1 MTATKRLAAL
11 GLCLFLIGPV
21 SAVAAVFSPS
31 YFKLENGLEVVV
43 IENHRVPAVIQMLW
57 YKVGAADEAL
67 GQSGVAHLFEHLMF
81 KGTEN
86 TPPGEFS
93 AFVRR
98 HGGREN
104 AFTSW
109 DYTGYHQVIPR
120 RQLDQVMAYEADRM
134 RGLVLTDEDI
144 ESERDVVLE
153 EWNER
158 VAQSPSAQL
167 STEMAAV
174 LFRNHPYGRPII
186 GWRHEIVALDRDVLK
201 AFYERYYAPD
211 NAVLVVAGDV
221 LPEDVKALA
230 EKHFGPIPASNN
242 PPAPWTKEPPP
253 RGEKRVVLRDERV
266 RDPSWRRVYL
276 APSTRTEGS
285 EHALPL
291 EVLSEI
297 LGDRSV
303 GRLAKKLVRGTEQ
316 AVAAGVYYSGD
327 SRGPARFLVYGV
339 PSNGTSMAD
348 LEQAIDAELAA
359 LLADGVTEQEVAATV
374 KRMLTA
380 AVYAR
385 DDLETGARVLGET
398 LALGG
403 TIADVEEWP
412 ERLAAVTAADV
423 MAAARYVLQP
433 ERAVTGELLPKEP
446 RS

>member
-1 MTATKRLAAL
+1 M
-11 GLCLFLIGPV
+11 
-21 SAVAAVFSPS
+21 FSPA
-31 YFKLENGLEVVV
+31 YFKLDNGLEVVV

-57 YKVGAADEAL
+57 YKVGAADEAP
-67 GQSGVAHLFEHLMF
+67 GESGVAHLFEHLMF
-81 KGTEN
+81 KGTEK

-109 DYTGYHQVIPR
+109 DNTGYFQVVPR
-120 RQLDQVMAYEADRM
+120 DQLDRVMAYEADRM
-134 RGLVLTDEDI
+134 QGLVLTDEDI

-167 STEMAAV
+167 SAEMAAA

-186 GWRHEIVALDRDVLK
+186 GWRHEIETLDRDTLK
-201 AFYERYYAPD
+201 AFYKRYYAPD

-221 LPEDVKALA
+221 TPDEVKAMA
-230 EKHFGPIPASNN
+230 ETHFGPIPAANN
-242 PPAPWTKEPPP
+242 PPAPWTTEPPP
-253 RGEKRVVLRDERV
+253 RAEKRVVLRDERV

-276 APSTRTEGS
+276 APSYRTEGS
-285 EHALPL
+285 EHALAL

-297 LGDRSV
+297 LGDGSV
-303 GRLAKKLVRGTEQ
+303 GRLAKNLVRGTEQ

-327 SRGPARFLVYGV
+327 NRGPGRFLIYGV
-339 PSNGTSMAD
+339 PSEGTTLPE

-359 LLADGVTEQEVAATV
+359 LLADGVTEEEVAATV
-374 KRMLTA
+374 KRLLSA

-385 DDLETGARVLGET
+385 DDLETGARVLGKT
-398 LALGG
+398 LANGG

-412 ERLAAVTAADV
+412 DRLAAVTAADV
-423 MAAARYVLQP
+423 MAAARLVLQP
-433 ERAVTGELLPKEP
+433 EGAVTGELLPKEP